1 MLNNDA
7 YERILKNI
15 NFTPIEP
22 ETNPTNVSD
31 IIIGAEILCTLTQ
44 SVEQRNTGNTL
55 EDETCNKEIEEIN
68 FGSNKVKLSPK
79 FSKINTDSLPQL
91 GSLAMFNI
99 KAFETPIAGFQTPEE
114 GNQPKKNIQTPD
126 SFSKINTDSLPQLG
140 SLPMFNIKAFE
151 TPIAGFQTPEEGNQP
166 KKNIQTPD
174 AKTPKNHIDDKKPS
188 LRPRTKI
195 SALILPK
202 F

>member
-55 EDETCNKEIEEIN
+55 EDETCGKEIEEIN
-68 FGSNKVKLSPK
+68 FDINKVKLPPK

-126 SFSKINTDSLPQLG
+126 
-140 SLPMFNIKAFE
+140 
-151 TPIAGFQTPEEGNQP
+151 
-166 KKNIQTPD
+166 

-188 LRPRTKI
+188 LSPRAKK